1 MANSPRCGEILCKQY
16 HWGDVNVDVLLDMNP
31 TPGPGSVP
39 SEKLIMQATIH
50 QWYCLHRISPHRGEF
65 ATFAKTVA
73 IRGDFMLKCGKWRIL
88 LDQRWDREVLGTSLV
103 IAGEVKWMANSHIGP
118 NFLISYWEEHV
129 GPNKQISEVQ
139 ASRIVTWHPTQGL
152 NPWPP
157 WLFKIWRRYIPTNTY
172 PHKPLV

>member
-1 MANSPRCGEILCKQY
+1 MVKSKNWYHFFRLSPSCTFLPIWLDFTVQTVTFSAYYTRHKMWRKQ
-16 HWGDVNVDVLLDMNP
+16 
-31 TPGPGSVP
+31 S
-39 SEKLIMQATIH
+39 
-50 QWYCLHRISPHRGEF
+50 YCSHRNSPHRGEF

-139 ASRIVTWHPTQGL
+139 ASRIVTWHPSQGL

-157 WLFKIWRRYIPTNTY
+157 RFFKIWRMYIPTNTY

>member
-1 MANSPRCGEILCKQY
+1 MFYVFLS
-16 HWGDVNVDVLLDMNP
+16 
-31 TPGPGSVP
+31 
-39 SEKLIMQATIH
+39 QA
-50 QWYCLHRISPHRGEF
+50 YCSHRYSPHRGEF

-139 ASRIVTWHPTQGL
+139 ASRIGFLLCSERSETQLKTTIHCRLSWCSLPLRTKQWIVTWHPSQGL

-157 WLFKIWRRYIPTNTY
+157 RFFKIWRMYIPTNTY